1 MMLSGIMSKMATYGL
16 IRWVLPMVPQGIEEY
31 GYILIVLS
39 VISILYASFISIVQ
53 KDFKYLIAYSSIA
66 HMGLISAGIIACN
79 AQSIQGSL
87 MEMLSHGINTVGLFF
102 VFDILFLRMG
112 TSEMKQLGGIR
123 GLDSSFAFLFFIIVL
138 SVVALPFTN
147 GFVGEFLLIIGLF
160 QANPIAASFAGLSII
175 LGVVYMFRSY
185 QTMML
190 GDTNS
195 LTAKFTKLTVQE
207 KTTLVIIVTLIIGL
221 GVYPKIVLGIT
232 ESSVQTLLQ
241 GIQ

>member
-1 MMLSGIMSKMATYGL
+1 M
-16 IRWVLPMVPQGIEEY
+16 
-31 GYILIVLS
+31 
-39 VISILYASFISIVQ
+39 
-53 KDFKYLIAYSSIA
+53 
-66 HMGLISAGIIACN
+66 
-79 AQSIQGSL
+79 
-87 MEMLSHGINTVGLFF
+87 
-102 VFDILFLRMG
+102 FDIIFLRMG
-112 TSEMKQLGGIR
+112 TSEMKKLGGIR
-123 GLDSSFAFLFFIIVL
+123 GLDSGFAFLFFIIVL

-160 QANPIAASFAGLSII
+160 QTNAIAASFAGLSII

-190 GDTNS
+190 GETNG
-195 LTAKFTKLTVQE
+195 LTAGFTKLTRQE
-207 KTTLVIIVTLIIGL
+207 KITLVIIVTLIIGL